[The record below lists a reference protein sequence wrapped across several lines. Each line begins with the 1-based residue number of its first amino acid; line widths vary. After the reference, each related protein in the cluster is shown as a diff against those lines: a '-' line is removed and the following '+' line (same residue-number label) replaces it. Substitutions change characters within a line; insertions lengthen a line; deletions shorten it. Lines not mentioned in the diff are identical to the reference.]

1 MKIIQGNLFKDKNLT
16 VIAHGCNCF
25 NTMGSGIAKTIKIL
39 YPEVYE
45 TDCKTI
51 KGSREKLGTISWTII
66 DDSLKIAN
74 CYTQFTYWDP
84 NDRLHY
90 WAVED
95 CFKQLH
101 DATTEKDIIGMP
113 KIGCGLAG
121 GNWDVV
127 KTLIEKYLSDR
138 TVYVFYF

>member
-74 CYTQFTYWDP
+74 CYT
-84 NDRLHY
+84 NSH
-90 WAVED
+90 
-95 CFKQLH
+95 
-101 DATTEKDIIGMP
+101 IGIQMTDYT
-113 KIGCGLAG
+113 IGQ
-121 GNWDVV
+121 
-127 KTLIEKYLSDR
+127 
-138 TVYVFYF
+138 